1 MSWLRIDD
9 GFVDHPKILKTR
21 EHAPLVIAL
30 QVRALAYAS
39 RQLTDGFVP
48 TEALD
53 GMTRDLDELLN
64 TEEISGYHNP
74 DRWAERMVSVGLW
87 EPTDG
92 GYIIHDYL
100 DYNPSAREVR
110 KTRKERALAGRKG
123 GLAKSKQLAKGL
135 LKQKAGTPDRF
146 AVAPS
151 PPLPTPT
158 PKTKEQVQKQAAP
171 DGASLHPIPKPICRE
186 CAQVLEALNA
196 LTGARNGRGY
206 QVDPLKGHYPR
217 LHSRHQESGVD
228 ACLAVVRVV
237 GGRLRRS
244 DDPKFHAFARPR
256 TLFGPEKWS
265 EYVVEASDSEPEPP
279 SRPDPSGTP
288 TRRDPGPVDETVK
301 LRALDEYH
309 ERESHGRMRQVRDDG
324 PESAA

>member
-9 GFVDHPKILKTR
+9 AFVDHPKILKTR

-53 GMTRDLDELLN
+53 GMTRDLDELLR
-64 TEEISGYHNP
+64 TENSNYLNP
-74 DRWAERMVSVGLW
+74 DRWAEKMVSAGLW
-87 EPTDG
+87 EPTKG
-92 GYIIHDYL
+92 GYLIHDYL
-100 DYNPSAREVR
+100 EYNPSAREVR

-123 GLAKSKQLAKGL
+123 GLAKSKQGARGL
-135 LKQKAGTPDRF
+135 LKQKPSTPDRF

-158 PKTKEQVQKQAAP
+158 PKTKNQVHRQVAPAGAP
-171 DGASLHPIPKPICRE
+171 DSPVHPIPKPICAE
-186 CAQVLEALNA
+186 CARVLEALNA
-196 LTGARNGRGY
+196 LTGARNGKGY

-217 LHSRHQESGVD
+217 LHARHAEAGLE

-244 DDPKFHAFARPR
+244 DDPKFRKFARPR
-256 TLFGPEKWS
+256 TLFGTENWRD
-265 EYVVEASDSEPEPP
+265 YVVEATDAEPVVDAAPAEEPY
-279 SRPDPSGTP
+279 DAEAVAKAQ
-288 TRRDPGPVDETVK
+288 RDWRARFPG
-301 LRALDEYH
+301 
-309 ERESHGRMRQVRDDG
+309 RDAS
-324 PESAA
+324 PEDAA